1 MAFYRHLSTFSR
13 EQNRVYIRI
22 FLYLLSKFLIICSR
36 KIERIFLV
44 RNMWHYNL
52 NVNAPLSRILHT
64 LIHLVINNKIRR
76 HYISIFRRIVQIIYI
91 RTLSDINFIKRSIA
105 ERYYKSV
112 RTYGIFFDAW
122 IYSPQSS
129 MCSSFTFHISRNI
142 AVNPKRPPRL

>member
-1 MAFYRHLSTFSR
+1 MFSQDR
-13 EQNRVYIRI
+13 TH
-22 FLYLLSKFLIICSR
+22 
-36 KIERIFLV
+36 FLV

-52 NVNAPLSRILHT
+52 NVNAPLSCILHT

-142 AVNPKRPPRL
+142 AVNPDRLASEHKSRIFPMPETHLFINIFI